1 VKIDVASI
9 DSRAVGKAVKAMH
22 VINPSLRMYMLY
34 RICFYSLRLILL
46 SLLLLLL
53 LLLWGEGRD
62 SETML

>member
-9 DSRAVGKAVKAMH
+9 DSRTVGKAVKAMH
-22 VINPSLRMYMLY
+22 VVNPSLRMYMLY

-53 LLLWGEGRD
+53 
-62 SETML
+62 